1 VWRLK
6 YLIIGMI
13 APALLGVAL
22 YFLAPAMADAL
33 RDTVR
38 ESAQDTVRNTFEDDL
53 PATVTPGQI
62 VITESQLEDAVGDAL
77 NDRWDI
83 DELTV
88 EIKDGRVSILS
99 SDRDGSTDDPTI
111 ASAVPEIQD
120 GRFVLTDRRGLL
132 SIFKPAR
139 DAIADEIQEQVERL
153 FQNSN
158 VRPVSVTANNR
169 RLVIVTQ
176 LVADGA
182 TTPAST
188 TRSPTPQL
196 TPTPRTLRTPT
207 P

>member
-62 VITESQLEDAVGDAL
+62 VITESQLKDAVGDAL

>member
-33 RDTVR
+33 RDAVR